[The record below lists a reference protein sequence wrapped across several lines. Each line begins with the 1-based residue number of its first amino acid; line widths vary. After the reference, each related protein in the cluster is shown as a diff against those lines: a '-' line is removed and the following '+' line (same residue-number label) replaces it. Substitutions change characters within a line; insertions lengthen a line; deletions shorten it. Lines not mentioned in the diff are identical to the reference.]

1 MASAPRSA
9 RSPARRS
16 PSTGFGREPIFA
28 DERAAREFAGSSG
41 ARRVGA
47 RLRYFESVDST
58 NARARRL
65 AELGWPEGTVVLAE
79 HQTDGR
85 GRLGRSWVCPPR
97 AGLLVS
103 VILAREGR
111 ALRPSSGDAA
121 SARPAPAWLTA
132 AGALGMIEAVE
143 RSGAA
148 GRSGSARAALTGAAG
163 LLVEWPND
171 IVASDEAAPRGRRKV
186 GGVLVEARGASQV
199 VILGVG
205 LNVDVRAEEF
215 PPELRAGSG
224 SVVTVFGRDA
234 DRRAGVRHADVA
246 RLRRGIF
253 GRFLAALESR
263 IDRPRRLAEE
273 LRERS
278 FTLGREVELP
288 PREPGGPTRRGRA
301 VGFDEEMR
309 LVVELAGGGTEAV
322 AFLPAQ
328 VSAGPTVERAN
339 APGGGPGERRG
350 ASAAALGG
358 QA

>member
-9 RSPARRS
+9 CSPARRS
-16 PSTGFGREPIFA
+16 PSTGFGREPIFT
-28 DERAAREFAGSSG
+28 DERAAREFAGSSP

-103 VILAREGR
+103 VILAAEGR
-111 ALRPSSGDAA
+111 ALRPSSGDADWGG
-121 SARPAPAWLTA
+121 PAPAWLTA

-143 RSGAA
+143 HS
-148 GRSGSARAALTGAAG
+148 GAAG

-171 IVASDEAAPRGRRKV
+171 IVAPDEG
-186 GGVLVEARGASQV
+186 GGVLVEARGASQAM
-199 VILGVG
+199 ILGVG

-215 PPELRAGSG
+215 PPELRACSG
-224 SVVTVFGRDA
+224 SVLTVSGRDP
-234 DRRAGVRHADVA
+234 DRRA
-246 RLRRGIF
+246 IF
-253 GRFLAALESR
+253 GRCLAALESR
-263 IDRPRRLAEE
+263 IERPRRLAEE
-273 LRERS
+273 RRERS

-288 PREPGGPTRRGRA
+288 SREPGGPPRRACA
-301 VGFDEEMR
+301 VGF
-309 LVVELAGGGTEAV
+309 
-322 AFLPAQ
+322 
-328 VSAGPTVERAN
+328 
-339 APGGGPGERRG
+339 
-350 ASAAALGG
+350 
-358 QA
+358 

>member
-1 MASAPRSA
+1 VASGSRSA
-9 RSPARRS
+9 CSRAPES

-79 HQTDGR
+79 YQTDGR

-111 ALRPSSGDAA
+111 GLRPLSGDAT
-121 SARPAPAWLTA
+121 SGGSAPAWLTA

-143 RSGAA
+143 QTGAA

-163 LLVEWPND
+163 RSGSARAALTGAGGLLVEWPND
-171 IVASDEAAPRGRRKV
+171 IVAPDEAAPLGRRKV

-215 PPELRAGSG
+215 PPELRAGAG
-224 SVVTVFGRDA
+224 SV
-234 DRRAGVRHADVA
+234 RA
-246 RLRRGIF
+246 
-253 GRFLAALESR
+253 
-263 IDRPRRLAEE
+263 P
-273 LRERS
+273 RS
-278 FTLGREVELP
+278 F
-288 PREPGGPTRRGRA
+288 PRNCGPVRVRSLRCSGA
-301 VGFDEEMR
+301 MR
-309 LVVELAGGGTEAV
+309 TDAGYSV
-322 AFLPAQ
+322 AFWWR
-328 VSAGPTVERAN
+328 SSRA
-339 APGGGPGERRG
+339 
-350 ASAAALGG
+350 
-358 QA
+358 